1 VGARRERIDVSGRYV
16 VSALTTLLEGLVDYA
31 GLFPPAA
38 LPMDDAVR
46 NYAKYRSGAQ
56 REMLGRFV
64 LPVQR
69 LEEFRVEALRVD
81 AAVSRNGA
89 ASRDGEVLEAGSV
102 AWPLAV
108 LAGAG
113 DAATIAAFNLGFR
126 AQWVIDTV
134 EAKAAT
140 REDVRALAAAYQG
153 MSVYVEVPLG
163 PSLEELVVAIGE
175 SHLRAKI
182 RTGGVTAEMFPAP
195 EQVLEFLEI
204 CVRRQVPFKAT
215 AGLHHPLRG
224 EYALT
229 YDANAAR
236 GTMYGFLH
244 VFLAAVLLHSGHEPK
259 ALLPLLEERDVTTI
273 STDANGISWRDFH
286 VSAAQV
292 AQARAR
298 FAGSF
303 GSCSFEEPVQDLK
316 ALSMLPTSL

>member
-1 VGARRERIDVSGRYV
+1 M
-16 VSALTTLLEGLVDYA
+16 SALTTLLEGLVDYA

-38 LPMDDAVR
+38 LPMEDAVR
-46 NYAKYRSGAQ
+46 NYATYRASAQ

-69 LEEFRVEALRVD
+69 LEEFRVAASRVD
-81 AAVSRNGA
+81 AVVMRGDA
-89 ASRDGEVLEAGSV
+89 ASPAGASRGSA

-113 DAATIAAFNLGFR
+113 NAATVAAFNLGFR
-126 AQWVIDTV
+126 AQWAIDTI

-140 REDVRALAAAYQG
+140 RDDVRALAAAYPG

-163 PSLEELVVAIGE
+163 PSLEELVMAIGE

-195 EQVLEFLEI
+195 EQVLAFLEI

-229 YDANAAR
+229 YDVNAAR
-236 GTMYGFLH
+236 GTMYGFLN
-244 VFLAAVLLHSGHEPK
+244 VFLAAVLLHAGHEPK
-259 ALLPLLEERDVTTI
+259 DLLPLLEERDVSTI
-273 STDANGISWRDFH
+273 ASDANGISWRNFH

-316 ALSMLPTSL
+316 ALSLLPNSI